1 MLSST
6 SADAKT
12 TVEVVLLEEVD
23 QVFASV
29 QNAWDPST
37 NSAEMI
43 DGNGECPSEV
53 SRIDLKQR
61 AAATKGTMRPTRI
74 LLVKLVIPVVRL
86 VATDP
91 NVPVPA
97 PEGGTGAGPPEK
109 SPGIVAEKTAGRVSR
124 SAPQNNHLKNPPPAS

>member
-6 SADAKT
+6 SAEANA

-29 QNAWDPST
+29 QKAWEPST
-37 NSAEMI
+37 NSAEII
-43 DGNGECPSEV
+43 DGNGECPSEL
-53 SRIDLKQR
+53 SRMDLKHR
-61 AAATKGTMRPTRI
+61 AAAINGTMRPTRI
-74 LLVKLVIPVVRL
+74 LLTKLVIPVVRL

-109 SPGIVAEKTAGRVSR
+109 SAGTVAERLRAESVEALPRTAT
-124 SAPQNNHLKNPPPAS
+124 

>member
-1 MLSST
+1 MLSRT
-6 SADAKT
+6 SADANA

-43 DGNGECPSEV
+43 DGNGECPSEL
-53 SRIDLKQR
+53 SRIALKHR
-61 AAATKGTMRPTRI
+61 AAAINGTMRPTRI
-74 LLVKLVIPVVRL
+74 LLTKLVIPVVRL
-86 VATDP
+86 VATEP

-109 SPGIVAEKTAGRVSR
+109 SPGTVAEKIAGRVSR
-124 SAPQNNHLKNPPPAS
+124 NAPQNSHLKKPPPAS